1 MISQHERDY
10 SMSKKENQ
18 VIEQDELVE
27 MDTSW
32 TGQVLVI
39 GAVVGALTGL
49 AGAYLLIQRARK
61 RAEPPNLNAGEGI
74 KLGLLVFGLLRQV
87 ALLGGGDEK

>member
-1 MISQHERDY
+1 MVRQDD
-10 SMSKKENQ
+10 K
-18 VIEQDELVE
+18 VIEQSEMVEL
-27 MDTSW
+27 DSSW

-39 GAVVGALTGL
+39 GAVIGALTGL
-49 AGAYLLIQRARK
+49 GAAYLLIQRAKR

-87 ALLGGGDEK
+87 AMLGSGDEK